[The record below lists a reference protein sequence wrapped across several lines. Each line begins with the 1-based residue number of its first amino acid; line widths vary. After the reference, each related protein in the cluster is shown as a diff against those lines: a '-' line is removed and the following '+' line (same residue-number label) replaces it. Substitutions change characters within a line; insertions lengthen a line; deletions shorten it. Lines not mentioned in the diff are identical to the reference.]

1 MALASRDVVGILAD
15 NLRLRGSVLPIPAR
29 AATRWT
35 RGLDLRRGG
44 ATVLYTGQMPQ
55 LVPYIEGLVRMEQRL
70 GDSPLARFTGLGRR
84 VNRVVDVSRLL
95 THPGARE
102 RAEYEQI
109 PRDVARLL
117 RDAGVAFG
125 SLYEDDLYSGALAHD
140 LGLDGLVRGHA
151 LKVQAAFRRHG
162 AREAITIDPHTTHML
177 RTVYPALLDDWD
189 VQVRS
194 YLEVLAAREGA
205 QAAANGTVAIHDSCV
220 FARYEGVVDEPR
232 TLLARAGV
240 TVAEP
245 EHAGAPDLVLRRPG
259 RVALPGEGGG
269 GRRPARRAAAGGGA
283 GGRDD
288 VPALPR
294 QPAEGRRRLDAL
306 PRHLPLP
313 RPRRGEGGIPC
324 SMRHSSST

>member
-35 RGLDLRRGG
+35 RGLGLRRGG

-84 VNRVVDVSRLL
+84 VNRVVNVSGLL

-177 RTVYPALLDDWD
+177 RTVYPALLEDWD

-245 EHAGAPDLVLRRPG
+245 EHAGRLTWCC
-259 RVALPGEGGG
+259 GG
-269 GRRPARRAAAGGGA
+269 PAESLFPEKAAAAAGRRVAQLRAA
-283 GGRDD
+283 G
-288 VPALPR
+288 P
-294 QPAEGRRRLDAL
+294 EGVTMC
-306 PRHLPLP
+306 PLCLVNLQKAA
-313 RPRRGEGGIPC
+313 GD
-324 SMRHSSST
+324 SMRFRDISHYLVRAAEKEASHAR